1 MKLSFKILHLLFLT
15 WFVILL
21 VRWELLIDIYEMI
34 FRWIIL
40 FINNSGDA
48 FNQINFDVLDNL
60 ISGILFILLPFLVF
74 ILRKKINL
82 LYSAISPASIFIVFL
97 ISCFLFAPII
107 SNRNPDFYKNIG
119 MTKLLS
125 PLSSVKVLHF
135 KTREKNEINSSLEKF
150 ILVKNKVVKKS
161 FDQSIEYID
170 SISDGKEIIYY
181 QNDIPKETE
190 KTNLVL
196 RNEIPFVT
204 TQIFLLGSDQFGR
217 DIFTRLIFGA
227 RISLF
232 VGIGSV
238 IVALLIGL
246 VFGFLAGYLGG
257 IFDTIFSRITDMF
270 LSFPMIFLVVL
281 ILALFGNSLLAV
293 IAVLGF
299 SGWMSL
305 FKVVK
310 TEVLTIKNKNYFL
323 SSKLLGLSKRQLLFN
338 EVLPVIIVPVVINI
352 IFQFGNVIIAES
364 ALSYLGMGL
373 GENYPSWGSMIQS
386 GQEYLSLAWWMIL
399 LPGLTLIFT
408 LLSAN
413 SFGISLNRKL
423 NPLLKND

>member
-1 MKLSFKILHLLFLT
+1 MKFSFKILHLLFLT

-21 VRWELLIDIYEMI
+21 VRWELLINIYEMI

-48 FNQINFDVLDNL
+48 FNQINFDFLDNI
-60 ISGILFILLPFLVF
+60 ISGILFMLLPVFVF
-74 ILRKKINL
+74 IFRKKIIF
-82 LYSAISPASIFIVFL
+82 LYSGISPASIFL
-97 ISCFLFAPII
+97 ILLTACFLFAPVI
-107 SNRNPDFYKNIG
+107 SNRSPDFYKNIG
-119 MTKLLS
+119 MTKLLPPFS
-125 PLSSVKVLHF
+125 NVKVLHF
-135 KTREKNEINSSLEKF
+135 KTGEKNERNSSLKNF
-150 ILVKNKVVKKS
+150 LVVKDRVVKKS

-170 SISDGKEIIYY
+170 SISGSGKIFYY
-181 QNDIPKETE
+181 QNNIPKETE
-190 KTNLVL
+190 KINLVL
-196 RNEIPFVT
+196 ENEIPFVT
-204 TQIFLLGSDQFGR
+204 TQTFLFGSDQFGR
-217 DIFTRLIFGA
+217 DIFTRLIYGA
-227 RISLF
+227 RISLL

-238 IVALLIGL
+238 IASLLIGL
-246 VFGFLAGYLGG
+246 IFGFLAGYIGG

-310 TEVLTIKNKNYFL
+310 TEVLSIKNKNYFL

-338 EVLPVIIVPVVINI
+338 EVLPVIIVPVVVNI

-386 GQEYLSLAWWMIL
+386 GQEYLSSAWWMIL